1 MNDNNIFETLL
12 DMEIIY
18 FLPKYKI
25 INDKSLLKQY
35 MHCIDSVTLSIII
48 ENHKANKL
56 EFIQSLFNIEGTR
69 MKYTQNE
76 EINDSL
82 KRGEQ
87 IIKQYKIIQPNIYNI
102 KVTKYYDQFIE
113 LKKQM
118 ENINKEIY
126 NISQQIKSEN
136 LKLNNFN
143 CLKNLKNDEKTFSN
157 YILNC
162 SDMSNKNI
170 NWYDIILGKSALDE
184 LYEKEIEKTTYEL
197 GLTLNTINP
206 IIDRLS
212 DNDHIQFKEILK
224 QRLLLCRYKKEL
236 TIFQKWKSYF
246 VFIPTEIDVQ
256 KCNQCHNKCILYLN
270 KYF

>member
-224 QRLLLCRYKKEL
+224 QRLLLCRYK
-236 TIFQKWKSYF
+236 
-246 VFIPTEIDVQ
+246 
-256 KCNQCHNKCILYLN
+256 
-270 KYF
+270 